1 MYENPTSIKQAPFDP
16 MIPETCPVSVDD
28 LGRYVAENHFNA
40 NNKFKEQFKVCDSQ
54 YTASAAFTI
63 IVILQSLYTGDE
75 KSCDYGQRE
84 EFKLL
89 NRFKNITVCESICLL
104 DLIVHTYGV
113 GSNDSLSFVFTGP

>member
-1 MYENPTSIKQAPFDP
+1 MLTINSKNSLKFVTVNIIA
-16 MIPETCPVSVDD
+16 SV
-28 LGRYVAENHFNA
+28 
-40 NNKFKEQFKVCDSQ
+40 
-54 YTASAAFTI
+54 AFTI